1 MKKQIFNIA
10 LSVGLIAL
18 FASCN
23 DFLDMEPMSQ
33 ITPENYYQTVSQV
46 EEFTNQL
53 YTDVLVTHGSNSS
66 TFEIDKN
73 TDNQPATETP
83 GNKYDNTGQW
93 KVSMENSSWSWTK
106 IRNINYGINIIMDNY
121 ENGKCRNIR
130 ALVKPKSF
138 LCR

>member
-53 YTDVLVTHGSNSS
+53 DTDVLVTHGSNSS

-73 TDNQPATETP
+73 TDNQPDTETP
-83 GNKYDNTGQW
+83 GN
-93 KVSMENSSWSWTK
+93 
-106 IRNINYGINIIMDNY
+106 
-121 ENGKCRNIR
+121 
-130 ALVKPKSF
+130 
-138 LCR
+138 

>member
-53 YTDVLVTHGSNSS
+53 
-66 TFEIDKN
+66 
-73 TDNQPATETP
+73 
-83 GNKYDNTGQW
+83 
-93 KVSMENSSWSWTK
+93 
-106 IRNINYGINIIMDNY
+106 
-121 ENGKCRNIR
+121 
-130 ALVKPKSF
+130 
-138 LCR
+138 